1 MRSQLYPV
9 HTGLLTGDDVLMIL
23 WQHHRRA
30 LETPQILGNGGPETL
45 NEFLAIGGAR
55 GPGPQDASPARR
67 QGRSLRAGLC
77 GSVSGRC
84 GPPATWRG
92 GCRHGCLCGASAVT
106 RIRRGALLREE
117 GARQGQRAPSLG
129 SSLRCFQQ
137 LLLVPLH
144 RNGRRGEAESGWRRG
159 APVAGAVASG
169 PPPPGGAE
177 LPWPPGRLLSWRWSC
192 QS

>member
-1 MRSQLYPV
+1 MRNYTRVRSQLYPV

-92 GCRHGCLCGASAVT
+92 GCGHGCLCGDPHPPRRSAEGGGGAPRTTCAVSRFLTPLLSAAPAGASAQK
-106 RIRRGALLREE
+106 RQARRGGERLAERSPCGRSRGL
-117 GARQGQRAPSLG
+117 RAPTS
-129 SSLRCFQQ
+129 R
-137 LLLVPLH
+137 
-144 RNGRRGEAESGWRRG
+144 GR
-159 APVAGAVASG
+159 
-169 PPPPGGAE
+169 
-177 LPWPPGRLLSWRWSC
+177 
-192 QS
+192 

>member
-1 MRSQLYPV
+1 
-9 HTGLLTGDDVLMIL
+9 MIL

-67 QGRSLRAGLC
+67 QSRSLRAGLC

-92 GCRHGCLCGASAVT
+92 GCRHGCLCGDPHPPRRSAEGGGGAPRTTCAVSRFLTPLLSAALAGASAQK
-106 RIRRGALLREE
+106 RQARRRAAGGEEPLWLEPWPQGPHLQGAL
-117 GARQGQRAPSLG
+117 
-129 SSLRCFQQ
+129 SSR
-137 LLLVPLH
+137 
-144 RNGRRGEAESGWRRG
+144 GRLAASSPGG
-159 APVAGAVASG
+159 GAVRADG
-169 PPPPGGAE
+169 
-177 LPWPPGRLLSWRWSC
+177 
-192 QS
+192 

>member
-1 MRSQLYPV
+1 
-9 HTGLLTGDDVLMIL
+9 MIL

-92 GCRHGCLCGASAVT
+92 GCGHGCLCGASAVT

-144 RNGRRGEAESGWRRG
+144 RNGRRGEARRRAAGGEEPLRPEPWPQGPHLQG
-159 APVAGAVASG
+159 ALSSRGRLAASSPGGGAVRADG
-169 PPPPGGAE
+169 
-177 LPWPPGRLLSWRWSC
+177 
-192 QS
+192 

>member
-1 MRSQLYPV
+1 M
-9 HTGLLTGDDVLMIL
+9 LTGDDVLVIL

-92 GCRHGCLCGASAVT
+92 GCRHGCLCGDPHPPRRFAEGGGGAPRTTCALSVPHSAAFSSSCWCLCT
-106 RIRRGALLREE
+106 ETAGEARRRAAGGEEPLRPEPWPQGPHLQGAL
-117 GARQGQRAPSLG
+117 
-129 SSLRCFQQ
+129 SSR
-137 LLLVPLH
+137 
-144 RNGRRGEAESGWRRG
+144 GRLAASSPGG
-159 APVAGAVASG
+159 GAVRADG
-169 PPPPGGAE
+169 
-177 LPWPPGRLLSWRWSC
+177 
-192 QS
+192 

>member
-1 MRSQLYPV
+1 MSFWPSEALGGQALKTP
-9 HTGLLTGDDVLMIL
+9 HPPGGKAGPSMQGFADAAA
-23 WQHHRRA
+23 HR
-30 LETPQILGNGGPETL
+30 P
-45 NEFLAIGGAR
+45 R
-55 GPGPQDASPARR
+55 GVEA
-67 QGRSLRAGLC
+67 AG
-77 GSVSGRC
+77 
-84 GPPATWRG
+84 T
-92 GCRHGCLCGASAVT
+92 GASAVT
-106 RIRRGALLREE
+106 RICRGALLREE

-137 LLLVPLH
+137 LLPVPLH

-159 APVAGAVASG
+159 APAAGAVASG

>member
-1 MRSQLYPV
+1 MITTVPRP
-9 HTGLLTGDDVLMIL
+9 HGLAYRG
-23 WQHHRRA
+23 RRA
-30 LETPQILGNGGPETL
+30 HDLVATSQETLETPQILGNGGPETL

-55 GPGPQDASPARR
+55 GPGPQDASPTRR

-92 GCRHGCLCGASAVT
+92 GCRHGCLCGDPYPPRRFAEGGGGAPRTTCAVSRFLTPLLSAAPAGASAQK
-106 RIRRGALLREE
+106 
-117 GARQGQRAPSLG
+117 RQA
-129 SSLRCFQQ
+129 
-137 LLLVPLH
+137 
-144 RNGRRGEAESGWRRG
+144 RRGEAESGWRRG
-159 APVAGAVASG
+159 APAAGAVASG